1 MEGKSTNYFV
11 HTQILNETLAQ
22 YCTSYGPLVNVKA
35 SLCEV
40 GMALR
45 GTNIQFIH
53 RVGEKVVLLNNMS
66 VPFFFF
72 SSF

>member
-22 YCTSYGPLVNVKA
+22 YCISYGPLVNVQA

-40 GMALR
+40 GMALS
-45 GTNIQFIH
+45 GTNIQFMN
-53 RVGEKVVLLNNMS
+53 RVEKKVVLLNNMS
-66 VPFFFF
+66 VPFLFFD
-72 SSF
+72 SF